1 MNEIEFLNML
11 DNIRSKYPM
20 TYEHIL
26 SLVFIASNLDQEKSP
41 GYSENLLLKALQE
54 LDT

>member
-11 DNIRSKYPM
+11 NNICNNYPI

-26 SLVFIASNLDQEKSP
+26 SVVFIASNLDQKKSP